1 VYERYGKNGNI
12 SHGIVGNTIKKKGA
26 IATSWAHDHHNVMV
40 LGNDVDDMVL
50 AQKEIIKMQGGYVV
64 VKEHKIIASAAL
76 EVGGIVSERTIE
88 EIGEDIDNVRKA
100 MQDLGYVHDNEI
112 MSFSTLSL
120 LVSPQLK
127 ISDKGMIDTTKQ
139 KIIKM
144 VEEIR

>member
-1 VYERYGKNGNI
+1 
-12 SHGIVGNTIKKKGA
+12 
-26 IATSWAHDHHNVMV
+26 MV

>member
-1 VYERYGKNGNI
+1 
-12 SHGIVGNTIKKKGA
+12 
-26 IATSWAHDHHNVMV
+26 M
-40 LGNDVDDMVL
+40 

-112 MSFSTLSL
+112 MSFSTLSFTC
-120 LVSPQLK
+120 V
-127 ISDKGMIDTTKQ
+127 TT
-139 KIIKM
+139 IKNK
-144 VEEIR
+144 